1 MVNTYSVRTHGSV
14 RLAANF
20 TVREFAC
27 NDGSDKV
34 LIDTNLVTI
43 LQKIRN
49 RFGTSVTITSAY
61 RTPSHNKAIGGA
73 SSSQHLRGT
82 AADIVVQGV
91 SPLEVARYCEYLM
104 PNCGGI
110 GRYNNFVHVDVRTS
124 RARWEDFGIEKSVGG
139 FPGYQENIQS
149 VSDAVALL
157 YNRRVINSPDV
168 WKKGTWTD
176 ENVRHLLI
184 KVANFIMN
192 GGNKS

>member
-1 MVNTYSVRTHGSV
+1 MVNTYSVRTHGAV

-34 LIDTNLVTI
+34 LIDSNLVTA

-49 RFGTSVTITSAY
+49 HFGTSVTITSAY
-61 RTPSHNKAIGGA
+61 RTTSYNRAVGGA

-104 PNCGGI
+104 PKSGGI
-110 GRYNNFVHVDVRTS
+110 GRYNNFVHLDVRTS
-124 RARWEDFGIEKSVGG
+124 RARWEDFGIEKAVGG
-139 FPGYQENIQS
+139 FPGYQEKITS
-149 VSDAVALL
+149 SSDAVAVL
-157 YNRRVINSPDV
+157 YNKRVINSPDL

-176 ENVRHLLI
+176 ENVRQLLI
-184 KVANFIMN
+184 KVANFITN
-192 GGNKS
+192 GGSTS

>member
-1 MVNTYSVRTHGSV
+1 MVNTYSVGTHGAV
-14 RLAANF
+14 HLAANF

-34 LIDTNLVTI
+34 LIDTNLVTV

-49 RFGTSVTITSAY
+49 HFGTSVTITSAY

-91 SPLEVARYCEYLM
+91 SPLEVAKYCEYLM
-104 PNCGGI
+104 PKNGGI
-110 GRYNNFVHVDVRTS
+110 GRYNNFVHVDVRTP
-124 RARWEDFGIEKSVGG
+124 RARWEDFGIEKAVGG
-139 FPGYQENIQS
+139 FPGYQEKIQTS
-149 VSDAVALL
+149 SDAVAVL
-157 YNRRVINSPDV
+157 YNKRVINSPDI

-176 ENVRHLLI
+176 ENVRQLLI
-184 KVANFIMN
+184 KVANFITN
-192 GGNKS
+192 GVTQS